1 MADRVRAFR
10 EQERRAWWARE
21 RRAREQSRER
31 NNSLYNQQ
39 RPQPVDR
46 HHCDAEPHDPHCIPL
61 PPNTV
66 PTLPNLQAWDQWPPN
81 TGFANAVANA
91 GVTQPLDQG
100 NYMSANALMNID
112 VPYGRTED
120 DRYGWKAQQFYAAAL
135 VTGGIPKDLPPPE
148 FLEPEYILG
157 LATTTPVLRARRMIW
172 RPNPYTHAN
181 EIYELSLE
189 CGGADPI
196 GTQVFIHL
204 EWSRRNKFRIVRR
217 ITAARRVD
225 LFGDTWKDDAG
236 RPWVPVAEGDAP
248 NVPSFVVGEFGLP
261 YDDGA
266 GDPWRLDPAVPNRWL
281 DLPAGAVRQ
290 FEATPEVASEDLAD
304 LDANW
309 VSDGWKQQSV
319 YTFFG
324 RRLVIGAAP
333 GNVVEAERWVRPLSN
348 PGATVVDFP
357 ALTRPLAPGLAPAVD
372 FDLSDNCRY
381 GAANWK
387 RARALAHATSL
398 LKPSG
403 AWRTRAAEHAY
414 NPDGTEDGPAWSRGL
429 GFLQAM
435 ERLKDAQGRPLGRG
449 REDRD
454 GSPPPLAARASRDGR
469 DTRASVVD
477 AVFARMGV

>member
-1 MADRVRAFR
+1 MAWMVRAHR
-10 EQERRAWWARE
+10 VKQALAMEERAAA
-21 RRAREQSRER
+21 AREQSLER

-46 HHCDAEPHDPHCIPL
+46 HHCNAEPRDPHCIPL
-61 PPNTV
+61 PPNMV
-66 PTLPNLQAWDQWPPN
+66 PTLPNLQMWEQWPPN

-91 GVTQPLDQG
+91 GVTQEQDQG
-100 NYMSANALMNID
+100 NYMAVNALRITH

-120 DRYGWKAQQFYAAAL
+120 DRYGWKAQQFYAASLAN
-135 VTGGIPKDLPPPE
+135 GGIPKDLPPPE
-148 FLEPEYILG
+148 FLEPDYILG
-157 LATTTPVLRARRMIW
+157 LATTTPFLRARRMIW
-172 RPNPYTHAN
+172 RPNPYTHPN

-196 GTQVFIHL
+196 GTQVFTQL
-204 EWSRRNKFRIVRR
+204 EWFRRNNFRIVRR
-217 ITAARRVD
+217 ITAARRID

-236 RPWVPVAEGDAP
+236 MPWVPVAEGDAP

-261 YDDGA
+261 YDDGT
-266 GDPWRLDPAVPNRWL
+266 GDAWRSDPAVPNPWL
-281 DLPAGAVRQ
+281 DSPRAGAVRQ
-290 FEATPEVASEDLAD
+290 FEATPEVASADLAD
-304 LDANW
+304 LDAHW

-324 RRLVIGAAP
+324 RRLVIG
-333 GNVVEAERWVRPLSN
+333 GGGVVEAERWVRPLSN

-357 ALTRPLAPGLAPAVD
+357 ALTRPLAPGLTPAVG

-387 RARALAHATSL
+387 RVAHAASL

-403 AWRTRAAEHAY
+403 PWRTRAAEHAY

-429 GFLQAM
+429 GFLKAM
-435 ERLKDAQGRPLGRG
+435 ERLKDARG
-449 REDRD
+449 AGDRE
-454 GSPPPLAARASRDGR
+454 SPPPLQTRASRDAR
-469 DTRASVVD
+469 EDASASVVD